1 MCTEN
6 LSVSWC
12 ARVFE
17 AAGLQCWGTL
27 LTSCSSLKT
36 GLIALVDSNRVV
48 FRITTGSASLM
59 PVPGCGAGQ
68 ADLGNSW
75 TWDFRSH
82 ISEKE
87 MLMTQY
93 SQPISWSPPLHNR
106 KRVSHQILGREGVA
120 SGQSTTLLMI
130 VLDG

>member
-12 ARVFE
+12 ARVFG

-48 FRITTGSASLM
+48 FRITTEVLPSCLSQA
-59 PVPGCGAGQ
+59 AGQ
-68 ADLGNSW
+68 ARLTWALLDLG
-75 TWDFRSH
+75 FQ
-82 ISEKE
+82 EP
-87 MLMTQY
+87 Y
-93 SQPISWSPPLHNR
+93 FR
-106 KRVSHQILGREGVA
+106 KRNANDSVQPTHQLVA
-120 SGQSTTLLMI
+120 TLT
-130 VLDG
+130 